1 MATLDEVKGL
11 LREWTGP
18 INSKL
23 DKLTA
28 KFEELGKTVK
38 FLDDKYDELL
48 PQLKQTTEKLHPQAQ
63 SVKAAKEEMCW
74 RCNALNWRRGSSSV
88 RAQRLP

>member
-1 MATLDEVKGL
+1 MATLDEIKGL
-11 LREWTGP
+11 LRQWTGP
-18 INSKL
+18 FNSKL

-48 PQLKQTTEKLHPQAQ
+48 PQLKQTTEKLHQQAQ
-63 SVKAAKEEMCW
+63 SIKAAKEQFGKVKKCVEDAM
-74 RCNALNWRRGSSSV
+74 L
-88 RAQRLP
+88 